1 MYVLDS
7 SAAAEMVRG
16 TERGERFVSVLEA
29 GGRAVVS
36 SELIQAE
43 LPSVFW
49 KYARGGWCTKAV
61 ALASV
66 DAALDLVTAF
76 VPLAETRTEAL
87 SEAIRLDHSPYDM
100 AYFVLARRFGA
111 TLLTCDKRLSALC
124 RREGVEVFDGGT
136 RA

>member
-1 MYVLDS
+1 MYVLDY

-29 GGRAVVS
+29 GEAVVS

-49 KYARGGWCTKAV
+49 KYVRGGWCTKAV

-76 VPLAETRTEAL
+76 VPLGETHTEAL

-111 TLLTCDKRLSALC
+111 TLLTCDKCLSALC

>member
-1 MYVLDS
+1 MYVLDC

-29 GGRAVVS
+29 GEAVVS

-66 DAALDLVTAF
+66 DAALDLVTVFAGS
-76 VPLAETRTEAL
+76 L
-87 SEAIRLDHSPYDM
+87 SVRYGLFRA
-100 AYFVLARRFGA
+100 GA
-111 TLLTCDKRLSALC
+111 SLWGHTAHL
-124 RREGVEVFDGGT
+124 
-136 RA
+136 

>member
-1 MYVLDS
+1 MYVLDC

-29 GGRAVVS
+29 GEAVVS

-61 ALASV
+61 SLASV

-76 VPLAETRTEAL
+76 VPLGETRTEAL

>member
-1 MYVLDS
+1 MYVLDC

-16 TERGERFVSVLEA
+16 TECGERFVSVLEA
-29 GGRAVVS
+29 GEAVVS

-76 VPLAETRTEAL
+76 VSLGETRTEAL

-111 TLLTCDKRLSALC
+111 TLLSCDKRLSALC